1 MKQFSGEDVV
11 EARGLFEDQQRFRIS
26 GKLFMMCNKLP
37 PVHSMDRGTWRRIRA
52 IPFTSKF
59 VDESDPELKKGAPN
73 VFLRDNDLDTK
84 LLEWRQVWLGLLVHV
99 YEKEYLV
106 RGMEPVPKGVVEE
119 SNRYKESFDQYGK
132 FKAERMVDF
141 RDVRAKLVEYG
152 NEEATLKDIMTAYTG
167 WVRSNDGTLTG
178 KKLTKQDVQKR
189 LEDDFGS
196 APGGV
201 FKRCVV
207 FFDDEAKAD
216 FEKERKPEDS

>member
-1 MKQFSGEDVV
+1 M
-11 EARGLFEDQQRFRIS
+11 
-26 GKLFMMCNKLP
+26 
-37 PVHSMDRGTWRRIRA
+37 
-52 IPFTSKF
+52 
-59 VDESDPELKKGAPN
+59 KKGAPN

-84 LLEWRQVWLGLLVHV
+84 LLEWRQAWLGLLVHI
-99 YEKEYLV
+99 YETEYLV
-106 RGMEPVPKGVVEE
+106 KGMEPVPKGVVEE

-132 FKAERMVDF
+132 FKAERIVDF

-207 FFDDEAKAD
+207 FSDDEGKAE
-216 FEKERKPEDS
+216 FEKERAPEHA